1 MFLVIFWR
9 FAPFSRDFQNVPKDQ
24 TNLSEHFLKISVVFQ
39 RFPKVRLIVK
49 IVPDFQ
55 RRLEDV

>member
-1 MFLVIFWR
+1 MFLVIFRR
-9 FAPFSRDFQNVPKDQ
+9 FAPFSKDIQNVSKDQ
-24 TNLSEHFLKISVVFQ
+24 TNLSEHFLKISEVLQ
-39 RFPKVRLIVK
+39 RFPEIRLIVK